1 MFRVT
6 VKDLCLWLEKTLG
19 ERHISE
25 TIKMYLFARGE
36 TLMVDCVHG
45 VNPDLMAVAGES
57 DRLGWDS
64 FLEGRI
70 TSLWLSMVLPMLCK
84 SSQSLL
90 PPSWGRQLINKLHN
104 IVHKQWIYRNTCI
117 HYQGTDGFTM
127 PEHNQIIN
135 RVEEYSLINPDD
147 LLPRHQYLLET
158 DFEAL
163 GRGPTIDRQIWLV
176 NITSARAAARLSHA
190 GTLTPDA
197 VIHYSTI

>member
-1 MFRVT
+1 MFQVT

-19 ERHISE
+19 ERYISA
-25 TIKMYLFARGE
+25 TIKMYLLARGE
-36 TLMVDCVHG
+36 TLMIDCVHG
-45 VNPDLMAVAGES
+45 VNPNLMAVARES

-64 FLEGRI
+64 FLEVRI

-84 SSQSLL
+84 SLHSLL

-117 HYQGTDGFTM
+117 HYRGTDGCTM

-135 RVEEYSLINPDD
+135 RVEEYSLIDPKD
-147 LLPRHQYLLET
+147 LLPRHQYLLDT

-163 GRGPTIDRQIWLV
+163 GSGPTIDRQIWLA
-176 NITSARAAARLSHA
+176 NINSACVAAQLSQA
-190 GTLTPDA
+190 ETLTPAA
-197 VIHYSTI
+197 VVHFSTI